1 MTKAPSLGDKV
12 VRRTTIQKT
21 FQLLA
26 YYLNIKSDQIT
37 SKGNG

>member
-21 FQLLA
+21 FQLLT